1 MDKKQKKTILRYI
14 DLVLKKRWFIIIPVC
29 ISMAIGIYLAITLPR
44 TYQATTL
51 ILVESS
57 KVPSSVVKPIQ
68 SEDIRQKI
76 NTISEQI
83 MSQTYLDKIMA
94 QYNLFSGPEH
104 EKLFPEDKYRAMREN
119 IEIDLSRS
127 RGGIDAFKLSYKG
140 KEPEKV
146 KNVANALAKF
156 FIDQSLEVIL
166 SGAVGTRKFLEGELQ
181 EIKRQLERHENELS
195 EFKEKHM
202 GRLPEQ
208 LNSNLSSLD
217 RLQSSLEVR
226 EDALSEAKNRL
237 VQIQNQLEETRRLR
251 DLLIK
256 ERQER
261 AAAANPKADEPEIE
275 PVETI
280 SPEEARLQDLK
291 EQYGLML
298 ARYTEKHPDVI
309 RLANSIQEIEKKL
322 QANPPVSSEPAGTS
336 VATSQLATDS
346 LQQTGEGSELSSVI
360 DEMIPE
366 RTELISQYNETRFE
380 IRRYQEDIRKI
391 NEQIALFEKRVEETP
406 RIEAQLQSIRRDY
419 DNIKDTYESLLGRK
433 LEAEISESMERQS
446 KGTQFKILD
455 YARTPQKPISP
466 DMTLLFLVFAAAGFA
481 IGGGIVFLFDFFDNT
496 VRDPEEIEPMAGEE
510 TNLIVIPKIYTA
522 RERMVRYMNWCF
534 SLIFMSLALCLF
546 LGFVLLTT
554 KGLDQTQ
561 AIIRQYVNI

>member
-1 MDKKQKKTILRYI
+1 
-14 DLVLKKRWFIIIPVC
+14 
-29 ISMAIGIYLAITLPR
+29 
-44 TYQATTL
+44 
-51 ILVESS
+51 
-57 KVPSSVVKPIQ
+57 
-68 SEDIRQKI
+68 
-76 NTISEQI
+76 
-83 MSQTYLDKIMA
+83 MA

-104 EKLFPEDKYRAMREN
+104 EKMFPEDKYRAMRQN

-127 RGGIDAFKLSYKG
+127 RGGIDAFKLSYRG

-156 FIDQSLEVIL
+156 FIDQSLEVML
-166 SGAVGTRKFLEGELQ
+166 SGAVGTRRFLEGELQ
-181 EIKRQLERHENELS
+181 EMQRQLERHENELS

-208 LNSNLSSLD
+208 LNSNLSSLN
-217 RLQSSLEVR
+217 RLQSSLEAR
-226 EDALSEAKNRL
+226 QDALSEAKNRL

-261 AAAANPKADEPEIE
+261 AAAADLKADEPEIE
-275 PVETI
+275 PAETI

-291 EQYGLML
+291 EQYGVML
-298 ARYTEKHPDVI
+298 SRYTEKHPDVI
-309 RLANSIQEIEKKL
+309 RLANSIQELEKKI
-322 QANPPVSSEPAGTS
+322 QANPPAPAGTS
-336 VATSQLATDS
+336 VAESRPSTGA
-346 LQQTGEGSELSSVI
+346 LQQTGDGSELPSVI
-360 DEMIPE
+360 DELIPE
-366 RTELISQYNETRFE
+366 RSELISQYNETRFE

-419 DNIKDTYESLLGRK
+419 ENIKDTYESLLGRK

-466 DMTLLFLVFAAAGFA
+466 DMKKLFLLFAAAGFG
-481 IGGGIVFLFDFFDNT
+481 IGGAIVFLFDFLDNT

-510 TNLIVIPKIYTA
+510 TSLIVIPKIYTA
-522 RERMVRYMNWCF
+522 RERMVRYLNWCF
-534 SLIFMSLALCLF
+534 SLIFMSLALGLF
-546 LGFVLLTT
+546 LGFALLTT
-554 KGLDQTQ
+554 KGLDQTK
-561 AIIRQYVNI
+561 AIIRQYVNL